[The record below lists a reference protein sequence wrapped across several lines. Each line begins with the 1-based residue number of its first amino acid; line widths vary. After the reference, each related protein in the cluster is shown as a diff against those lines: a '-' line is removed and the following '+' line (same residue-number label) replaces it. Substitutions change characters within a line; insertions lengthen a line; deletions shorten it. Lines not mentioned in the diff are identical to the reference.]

1 MLNPYVD
8 AQTRAL
14 IEGIRLLEVYVTAP
28 LGLYSDIKMMRE
40 SLAIPEAADLSR
52 EETVRRRQ
60 SHANLTE
67 DYSVLALDAI
77 RLVRDTVETLAS
89 VTVESAPALD
99 EGFVRRA
106 RLVMARAEQKVGGDI
121 RARNAKMLDGIYVI
135 VDPEAT
141 RGRPVTDVALQS
153 LEGGASVVQLR
164 DKNSDKGTMLDTAR
178 QIKDMCDDHGAIFVM
193 NDHADVAHASKAHGL
208 HVGQTDLPVASARS
222 MLDPRQLIGNS
233 NGGMDEALRSWGEA
247 VDYIAVGAIYPTTT
261 MGKSGRTALGPEM
274 ITRVKNAVSQPVVA
288 IGGINQDNI
297 ADVARAGADSICV
310 VSAVTFADDPKSATE
325 SLVELY
331 QRASG

>member
-1 MLNPYVD
+1 MNPYVE

-52 EETVRRRQ
+52 EENVRRRQ
-60 SHANLTE
+60 EHASLTE
-67 DYSVLALDAI
+67 DHPALALDAI
-77 RLVRDTVETLAS
+77 RLVRDTVDTLAS
-89 VTVESAPALD
+89 VTVESGPALD
-99 EGFVRRA
+99 DGFVRRA
-106 RLVMARAEQKVGGDI
+106 RLVMARAEQKVGSDI
-121 RARNAKMLDGIYVI
+121 RARSADKLSGIYVI
-135 VDPEAT
+135 VDPDAT
-141 RGRPVTDVALQS
+141 RGRPVTEVALHS

-164 DKNSDKGTMLDTAR
+164 DKNRDKGAMLDTAR
-178 QIKDMCDDHGAIFVM
+178 EIKELCDDHGAVFVM
-193 NDHADVAHASKAHGL
+193 NDHADVAHASGAHGL

-222 MLDPRQLIGNS
+222 VLSPRQLIGNS
-233 NGGMDEALRSWGEA
+233 NGSMDEALRSWGEA

-274 ITRVKNAVSQPVVA
+274 ITRIKNAVSQPIVA
-288 IGGINQDNI
+288 IGGINRDNI
-297 ADVARAGADSICV
+297 ADVVRAGADSVCV
-310 VSAVTFADDPKSATE
+310 VSAVTFAEDPRAAAE
-325 SLVELY
+325 SLVDLY